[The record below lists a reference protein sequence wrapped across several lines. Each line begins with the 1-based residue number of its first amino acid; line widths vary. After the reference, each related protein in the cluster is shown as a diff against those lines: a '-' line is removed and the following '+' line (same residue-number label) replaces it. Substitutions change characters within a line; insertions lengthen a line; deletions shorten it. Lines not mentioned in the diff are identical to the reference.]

1 MMPATM
7 EIGNI
12 TACSDPRNIGFA
24 ASTGA
29 IWLSMLREATGGT
42 AAPNTAKMQSTITI
56 GDRRFVW

>member
-12 TACSDPRNIGFA
+12 TACSHPRNIGFA
-24 ASTGA
+24 ISTGA
-29 IWLSMLREATGGT
+29 TWLSMLREATGRTGWL
-42 AAPNTAKMQSTITI
+42 ADVQSTSTI